1 MVMLGWLDD
10 AVKSGTC
17 GEFRRQKNAGEA
29 ADISKRR
36 VSAMIK
42 RNFTG
47 IICSFLVVAIT
58 VLATT
63 DLLVARR
70 PMGMGMRPIP
80 PQPPVGSSSNAT
92 AASNIPSGNPGSV
105 HLKKH
110 GNISFSSGY
119 YKMTDGGGYLWDLQY
134 YGSVYRG
141 TPYAYSGGMYCH
153 INGSNVQSPNQAG
166 WRNKAGD
173 EIEIGPCNLSGLRV
187 YRRVKVYKDRPL
199 ARWLDIFENPGTS
212 PITVNVQIYTCTN
225 YSVRQT
231 TTNTG
236 KSTFGSKDWAFRTV
250 TSSSNGVPTLH
261 VVTSKGAKLRPA
273 VQVQSN
279 TIYVR
284 YNSLTVPAGKTV
296 ILCHFESQN
305 RDTSTH
311 AKMMAKFP
319 MYQVM
324 KDLPMAV
331 RARILNMKVGSSF
344 GGVDL
349 ERLGTAD
356 NVLLKNDD
364 PIVGTIRNESFK
376 VSTIIGPLDLTAE
389 NLVGMAMGPKGNL
402 RFAFIDGQVISG
414 TATGA
419 KLEVALGADGMLNI
433 PLDKIAQWSYR
444 ISAKRPGEPKP
455 LGPNLTLTTG
465 DHLAIDTA
473 AGYPKLTFNWA
484 CGTMDLDCK
493 HLMEVAATTPGSGK
507 FSAVFLNGTRISG
520 RFAPL
525 EPQGLAFNVKLGGA
539 ITVKGEQVVAVRF
552 GTDSSPDGTL
562 TRAVLSGGDELFGEL
577 TDEKFVLTTAYGKV
591 DVNVSQIKGIKFK
604 SGAPD
609 QTTVQMWNG
618 SVIKGKLNVDEI
630 GFAVTQGD
638 RWALPV
644 TKITSIT
651 CPQAIPPKA
660 MRLKI
665 EKLIAQLGAEG
676 YKDREAAATALVGM
690 GKGIIPL
697 IKRHLS
703 NKDAEIRQRIEDVL
717 EQLGYKSPSADPIQ
731 PDSSTIHLNGGNW
744 QIQGQQGGQ
753 IFINGGGV
761 INLNGGMI
769 NIK

>member
-1 MVMLGWLDD
+1 
-10 AVKSGTC
+10 
-17 GEFRRQKNAGEA
+17 
-29 ADISKRR
+29 
-36 VSAMIK
+36 MIK
-42 RNFTG
+42 RNFTR
-47 IICSFLVVAIT
+47 IIRRFPVIAIMM
-58 VLATT
+58 LATT

-70 PMGMGMRPIP
+70 PVSISMPPRPL
-80 PQPPVGSSSNAT
+80 VVASSNAAT
-92 AASNIPSGNPGSV
+92 AASRIPSGNPGSV

-110 GNISFSSGY
+110 GNISFRSGY
-119 YKMTDGGGYLWDLQY
+119 HVMKDGGGYRWDLQY

-153 INGSNVQSPNQAG
+153 INGSNVQANNRAG
-166 WRNKAGD
+166 WCNKAGD
-173 EIEIGPCNLSGLRV
+173 EIEIGPCNRGGLRV
-187 YRRVKVYKDRPL
+187 YRRIKVFKDRPL
-199 ARWLDIFENPGTS
+199 ARWLDIFENTS
-212 PITVNVQIYTCTN
+212 SAPITVNVQIYTCTN

-231 TTNTG
+231 ITNTG
-236 KSTFGSKDWAFRTV
+236 KSAFGSKDWAFRTV

-284 YNSLTVPAGKTV
+284 YNGLIVPAGKTV

-305 RDTSTH
+305 RDASTH

-319 MYQVM
+319 MYQLM
-324 KDLPMAV
+324 KDLPMSV
-331 RARILNMKVGSSF
+331 RTRVLNMKVGSSF

-349 ERLGTAD
+349 ERLETAD

-376 VSTIIGPLDLTAE
+376 VSTIIGPLELKSE

-402 RFAFIDGQVISG
+402 RFAFTDGQVISG
-414 TATGA
+414 TAPGA
-419 KLEVALGADGMLNI
+419 KLEVALGAEGLLNI

-444 ISAKRPGEPKP
+444 ISAKCPGEPKP

-473 AGYPKLTFNWA
+473 EGYPKLTFSWA

-493 HLMEVAATTPGSGK
+493 HLMEVVATSPGSGK
-507 FSAVFLNGTRISG
+507 FNAVFLNGTRISG
-520 RFAPL
+520 SFAPS
-525 EPQGLAFNVKLGGA
+525 EPQGLGFNVKLGGA

-552 GTDSSPDGTL
+552 AADSSTDGTL
-562 TRAVLSGGDELFGEL
+562 TRAVLNGGDQLFGEL
-577 TDEKFVLTTAYGKV
+577 TDEKFTLTTAYGKV
-591 DVNVSQIKGIKFK
+591 DINVSQVKGIKFK

-638 RWALPV
+638 RWAVPV
-644 TKITSIT
+644 SKITSIT

-697 IKRHLS
+697 IKRHMS
-703 NKDAEIRQRIEDVL
+703 NKDPEIRQRIEDVL
-717 EQLGYKSPSADPIQ
+717 EQLGYKSPSAAPI
-731 PDSSTIHLNGGNW
+731 PSHPHTIHLDGGQW
-744 QIQGQQGGQ
+744 EIQQGGR
-753 IFINGGGV
+753 IFIN
-761 INLNGGMI
+761 NGGMI
-769 NIK
+769 NINNINNVPVVNW

>member
-1 MVMLGWLDD
+1 
-10 AVKSGTC
+10 
-17 GEFRRQKNAGEA
+17 
-29 ADISKRR
+29 
-36 VSAMIK
+36 MIK
-42 RNFTG
+42 RNFTQV
-47 IICSFLVVAIT
+47 IYCSLVVAIT
-58 VLATT
+58 LLATT
-63 DLLVARR
+63 DLLVARL
-70 PMGMGMRPIP
+70 PMILSEP
-80 PQPPVGSSSNAT
+80 PPPTVVSGSNST
-92 AASNIPSGNPGSV
+92 AARHIPSGNPSSV

-119 YKMTDGGGYLWDLQY
+119 HVMNDGGGYRWDLQY

-153 INGSNVQSPNQAG
+153 INGSNVQASNQAG
-166 WRNKAGD
+166 WCNKTGD

-199 ARWLDIFENPGTS
+199 ARWLDIFENPGSS
-212 PITVNVQIYTCTN
+212 PITVQVQIYTCTN

-231 TTNTG
+231 VTNSG
-236 KSTFGSKDWAFRTV
+236 KSAFGSKDWAFRTV

-311 AKMMAKFP
+311 ARMMAKFP

-324 KDLPMAV
+324 KDLPMSV
-331 RARILNMKVGSSF
+331 RTRVLNMKVGSSF

-349 ERLGTAD
+349 ERLETAD

-364 PIVGTIRNESFK
+364 PIVGTVRNESFN
-376 VSTIIGPLDLTAE
+376 VSTIIGPLDLKSE

-402 RFAFIDGQVISG
+402 RFAFIDGQVVSG
-414 TATGA
+414 TASGV
-419 KLEVALGADGMLNI
+419 KLEVALGADGLLNI

-444 ISAKRPGEPKP
+444 ISARRPGEPKP
-455 LGPNLTLTTG
+455 LGPNLTLVTG
-465 DHLAIDTA
+465 DHLALDTTDS
-473 AGYPKLTFNWA
+473 YPKLTFNWA

-493 HLMEVAATTPGSGK
+493 HLVEVVAKSPGSGK
-507 FSAVFLNGTRISG
+507 FNAVFLNGTRISG
-520 RFAPL
+520 SFAPL
-525 EPQGLAFNVKLGGA
+525 EPQGLRFNVKLGGA
-539 ITVKGEQVVAVRF
+539 INVKGEQVVAVRF
-552 GTDSSPDGTL
+552 AADSSTDGTL
-562 TRAVLSGGDELFGEL
+562 TRAALSGGDELFGEL
-577 TDEKFVLTTAYGKV
+577 TDEKFTLTTAYGKV
-591 DVNVSQIKGIKFK
+591 DINVSQVKGIKFK
-604 SGAPD
+604 AGAPD

-618 SVIKGKLNVDEI
+618 SVIKGKLNIDEI
-630 GFAVTQGD
+630 GFAVTRGD

-644 TKITSIT
+644 AKISSIT
-651 CPQAIPPKA
+651 CPQAIPPKD

-676 YKDREAAATALVGM
+676 YKDREAAAAALVGM

-703 NKDAEIRQRIEDVL
+703 NKDPEIRQRIEDVL
-717 EQLGYKSPSADPIQ
+717 EQLGYKSQPAAPIQ
-731 PDSSTIHLNGGNW
+731 PHRHNIQLDGGQW
-744 QIQGQQGGQ
+744 QIEQGGQ
-753 IFINGGGV
+753 IFINNGGA

-769 NIK
+769 NINNINAPVVNW

>member
-1 MVMLGWLDD
+1 
-10 AVKSGTC
+10 
-17 GEFRRQKNAGEA
+17 
-29 ADISKRR
+29 
-36 VSAMIK
+36 MIE
-42 RNFTG
+42 RNFTR
-47 IICSFLVVAIT
+47 IICSFLAVAIT
-58 VLATT
+58 LLATV
-63 DLLVARR
+63 DMLVARR
-70 PMGMGMRPIP
+70 PVPIRP
-80 PQPPVGSSSNAT
+80 VSVTSTVVSGSNST
-92 AASNIPSGNPGSV
+92 AAHVPSGNPSSV

-110 GNISFSSGY
+110 GNINFSSGY
-119 YKMTDGGGYLWDLQY
+119 HIMTDGGGYRWDLQY
-134 YGSVYRG
+134 YGNVYRG

-153 INGSNVQSPNQAG
+153 VNGTNVQANNQSG
-166 WRNKAGD
+166 WRNKVGD
-173 EIEIGPCNLSGLRV
+173 EIEIGPCNRSGLRV

-212 PITVNVQIYTCTN
+212 PITVQVQIYTCTN

-231 TTNTG
+231 TTSTG
-236 KSTFGSKDWAFRTV
+236 QAAFGSKDWAFRTV

-261 VVTSKGAKLRPA
+261 VVTSRGAKLRPA

-311 AKMMAKFP
+311 ARMMAKFP

-349 ERLGTAD
+349 ERLEAAD
-356 NVLLKNDD
+356 NILLKNDD
-364 PIVGTIRNESFK
+364 PIVGEIRNESFNI
-376 VSTIIGPLDLTAE
+376 STIVGAIDLKSA
-389 NLVGMAMGPKGNL
+389 NLVGMASGPRGNL
-402 RFAFIDGQVISG
+402 RFAFTDGQVIS
-414 TATGA
+414 AAAPGA

-444 ISAKRPGEPKP
+444 ISPKRPGEPRP

-465 DHLAIDTA
+465 DHLAIDTTES
-473 AGYPKLTFNWA
+473 YPKLTFRWA
-484 CGTMDLDCK
+484 CGTTDLDCK
-493 HLMEVAATTPGSGK
+493 YLQEVVAATPGGGK
-507 FSAVFLNGTRISG
+507 FNALFLNGTHISG
-520 RFAPL
+520 TLVSSDP
-525 EPQGLAFNVKLGGA
+525 EGLRFNVKLGGE
-539 ITVKGEQVVAVRF
+539 IVVKDQQVVAVRF
-552 GTDSSPDGTL
+552 AADSSPDGTL

-591 DVNVSQIKGIKFK
+591 DVNVSQVKGIKFK
-604 SGAPD
+604 SGAAD

-618 SVIKGKLNVDEI
+618 STIKGKLNVGEI
-630 GFAVTQGD
+630 AFAVSPGD

-644 TKITSIT
+644 ATITSIT

-660 MRLKI
+660 IRLKI
-665 EKLIAQLGAEG
+665 EKLIARLGAEG
-676 YKDREAAATALVGM
+676 YKDREAAAAALVGM

-703 NKDAEIRQRIEDVL
+703 NKDPEIRQRIEDVL
-717 EQLGYKSPSADPIQ
+717 EQLGYKSPSDAPIPLDPN
-731 PDSSTIHLNGGNW
+731 TIHLNGGNW

-753 IFINGGGV
+753 ILING
-761 INLNGGMI
+761 GGMI
-769 NIK
+769 NINNAPVVNW